1 MTQLPQDI
9 SRVDTALLKFP
20 EGEVLHSY
28 ADILK
33 RAKLI
38 HKATYFGNIKHE
50 KVTIVFAGEASEV
63 YHINTTIWLNY
74 NGHIFLKGDIT
85 IPVQRILDI
94 RFDQ

>member
-9 SRVDTALLKFP
+9 TRLDTALLTFP
-20 EGEVLHSY
+20 EGEVLATYS
-28 ADILK
+28 DILK

-63 YHINTTIWLNY
+63 YHIYTTIWLHY

-85 IPVQRILDI
+85 IPVERILDI
-94 RFDQ
+94 RFD